1 MANWTE
7 RIEQRLAPRRR
18 RGIEYL
24 DSPDI
29 DPAVRSRSHRD
40 IDLSSALLGGSR
52 ALKRSLTEAM
62 SDLTVEAT
70 LLDVGSGSGGTIAL
84 AQRLAAKSGIRLTG
98 IALDIDRTLV
108 KSCAKRQQVGVCGN
122 ALELPFRSGSVDL
135 VVCSLLLHHF
145 EGDALRQ
152 VLGELDRVA
161 RGGVIVHDLRR
172 SRLAAAGLWAL
183 SFPLGFHPISRHDG
197 VTSVLRGFTRDELRT
212 LVYDSTGA
220 HPRVSRHLGYR
231 LVGSWRPERVD
242 KSV

>member
-1 MANWTE
+1 MANWAE

-18 RGIEYL
+18 RGVEYL
-24 DSPDI
+24 DSADI
-29 DPAVRSRSHRD
+29 DPAVRERSHRD

-52 ALKRSLTEAM
+52 ALRRSLAEAM
-62 SDLTVEAT
+62 SGLTVEAT

-84 AQRLAAKSGIRLTG
+84 AQRLAARSGIRLTG

-108 KSCAKRQQVGVCGN
+108 RNCAKRSQVGVCGT
-122 ALELPFRSGSVDL
+122 ALELPFRTGSVDL

-145 EGDALRQ
+145 EGEALCQ

-161 RGGVIVHDLRR
+161 KDGVIVHDLRR
-172 SRLAAAGLWAL
+172 SRVAAAGIWAL

-231 LVGSWRPERVD
+231 LVGSWRPERVEPA
-242 KSV
+242 V

>member
-1 MANWTE
+1 MANWAE

-18 RGIEYL
+18 RGVEYL
-24 DSPDI
+24 DSADI
-29 DPAVRSRSHRD
+29 DPAVRERSHRD

-52 ALKRSLTEAM
+52 ALRRSLAEAM
-62 SDLTVEAT
+62 SGLTVEAT

-84 AQRLAAKSGIRLTG
+84 AQRLAARSGIRLTG

-108 KSCAKRQQVGVCGN
+108 RNCAKRSQVGVCGN
-122 ALELPFRSGSVDL
+122 ALELPFRTGSVDL

-145 EGDALRQ
+145 EGEALCQ

-161 RGGVIVHDLRR
+161 KDGVIVHDLRR
-172 SRLAAAGLWAL
+172 SRVAAAGIWAL
-183 SFPLGFHPISRHDG
+183 SFPLRFHPISRHDG

-231 LVGSWRPERVD
+231 LVGAWRPERVD
-242 KSV
+242 TAG